1 MLHIDKDEL
10 TFNFKDT
17 NGRDFEYHVYK
28 YYLRSENELKWH
40 SIEQVIGIFEKLI
53 IFLYN
58 GAVAIG
64 HTAFQQEIKTLIM
77 ELVSTYK
84 NGVVMMQQYQAMFCA
99 VLRGKGKREHKQYK
113 YHIFYEGFGQLSHV
127 YSQIS
132 DIHEKFTDLQKA
144 LDEDAVLE
152 QYNKFII
159 KNLQITVSCCI
170 DGIELL
176 CECGRKCLQ
185 KQLEKPLRKENTLD
199 DVPPYGAFPTNV
211 LGISFLF
218 VAIERIQMLI
228 EISECTIQNI
238 NKEVSKTVTEE
249 MAKDAVRKSLSSIPS
264 QKLLFEYHLEQFHKA
279 RPLRYLP

>member
-1 MLHIDKDEL
+1 MY
-10 TFNFKDT
+10 
-17 NGRDFEYHVYK
+17 EYH
-28 YYLRSENELKWH
+28 LQSENELKWH

-84 NGVVMMQQYQAMFCA
+84 NGIVMMQQYQAMFYA
-99 VLRGKGKREHKQYK
+99 VLRGEGKWEHEQNI
-113 YHIFYEGFGQLSHV
+113 YHIFHEGFGQLSHV

-132 DIHEKFTDLQKA
+132 DIHEKLTDLQKA
-144 LDEDAVLE
+144 LDEAAELE

-176 CECGRKCLQ
+176 CDCGKKCLQ

-199 DVPPYGAFPTNV
+199 DVPPHAIFPADTED
-211 LGISFLF
+211 ISFLF

-249 MAKDAVRKSLSSIPS
+249 MAKDSVRKSLSTIPS

-279 RPLRYLP
+279 QPLRYLP

>member
-1 MLHIDKDEL
+1 M
-10 TFNFKDT
+10 
-17 NGRDFEYHVYK
+17 YK
-28 YYLRSENELKWH
+28 YYLQSENELKWH

-77 ELVSTYK
+77 ELVGTYK
-84 NGVVMMQQYQAMFCA
+84 NGIMMMQQYQAMFCA
-99 VLRGKGKREHKQYK
+99 VLRGKGKREHEQNI

-132 DIHEKFTDLQKA
+132 DIHEKLTDLQKA
-144 LDEDAVLE
+144 LDEAAELE

-176 CECGRKCLQ
+176 CYCGKKCLQ
-185 KQLEKPLRKENTLD
+185 KQLEKPLRKENTLN
-199 DVPPYGAFPTNV
+199 DVSAIFPADV
-211 LGISFLF
+211 LDISFLF
-218 VAIERIQMLI
+218 VATERIQMLI

-249 MAKDAVRKSLSSIPS
+249 MAKDAVRKSLSTIPS